1 MNILFMLISFIL
13 QKNTY
18 SFQNLKSLKLH
29 GVNYRLPV
37 SKLKKNGIIQSNYN
51 TNMTKIED
59 CIFNFD
65 HHYCNI
71 DHDIRIKK
79 SNIIFQITKKT
90 SYLSIGLLLAIM
102 YCELFKIDGTY
113 LNSITIFRNYKVLI
127 YYLLPMSSLTIINLD
142 NSIKI
147 EKKHIS
153 QNCNVLDY
161 LGIIS
166 FIGVLYIFYYEYTN
180 NTNFITND
188 IRAIVNFIKLYLE
201 VNLKLKFDNI

>member
-1 MNILFMLISFIL
+1 MIISLILL
-13 QKNTY
+13 KNTY

-29 GVNYRLPV
+29 RINYRLPV
-37 SKLKKNGIIQSNYN
+37 LKLKKNSLIQRDCN

-59 CIFNFD
+59 CLFNFD

-71 DHDIRIKK
+71 DHDIKIKK

-90 SYLSIGLLLAIM
+90 SYLSIGLLLVIM
-102 YCELFKIDGTY
+102 YCELFKIEGSY
-113 LNSITIFRNYKVLI
+113 LNSITIFRNYKIII
-127 YYLLPMSSLTIINLD
+127 YYLLPLSSLTIIDLD
-142 NSIKI
+142 NSINI

-153 QNCNVLDY
+153 QKCNVLDY

-166 FIGVLYIFYYEYTN
+166 LIGVLYIFYYEYTN
-180 NTNFITND
+180 NTNFITD
-188 IRAIVNFIKLYLE
+188 DTRAIVNFIKLYLE